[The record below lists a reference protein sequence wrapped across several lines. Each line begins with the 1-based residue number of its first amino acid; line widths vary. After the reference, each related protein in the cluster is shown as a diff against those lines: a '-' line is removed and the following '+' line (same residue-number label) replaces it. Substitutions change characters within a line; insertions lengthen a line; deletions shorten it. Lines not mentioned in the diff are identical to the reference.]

1 MKKNFITI
9 SSLFFLLLLIS
20 WTQQPKKENPY
31 HLEIVSNMADY
42 QKSILSNSDN
52 RLVDLEK
59 VMNGIVLDIRYATS
73 NNFTHQTIY
82 PAPKAFLRKP
92 VTEALLKVQQAL
104 KGKGIGLKVYDAY
117 RPYAV
122 TVKFFE
128 VYPDTTFVASP
139 KTGSK
144 HNRGCAVDLTLIDS
158 KSHNELE
165 MPTAFDD
172 FTEKAMHNY
181 MNLSQKALQNRQILR
196 DVMSKYGFIPYESE
210 WWHYDFKGWKNYPI
224 MDLSFEELRNN

>member
-1 MKKNFITI
+1 MRKILGIFASLLFVLSLLSWQQQKKV
-9 SSLFFLLLLIS
+9 
-20 WTQQPKKENPY
+20 NPFG
-31 HLEIVSNMADY
+31 LEIVANIADY
-42 QKSILSNSDN
+42 QKSVSSNPVN

-59 VMNGIVLDIRYATS
+59 AIPGIVLDIRYATS

-82 PAPKAFLRKP
+82 PAPKAFLREP
-92 VTEALLKVQQAL
+92 VVDALAKVQQEL
-104 KGKGIGLKVYDAY
+104 KGNGIGLKIYDAY

-122 TVKFFE
+122 TIKFFE

-139 KTGSK
+139 KTGSR
-144 HNRGCAVDLTLIDS
+144 HNRGCAVDLTLIDL
-158 KSHNELE
+158 KSGKELE

-181 MNLSQKALQNRQILR
+181 MNLSQKALQDRKLLR
-196 DVMSKYGFIPYESE
+196 NIMSKYGFIPYESE

-224 MDLSFEELRNN
+224 MDLSFDELHNN

>member
-9 SSLFFLLLLIS
+9 SSLFFVLLMIS

-31 HLEIVSNMADY
+31 QLEIVSNIADY
-42 QKSILSNSDN
+42 QKSVSSNPAN

-59 VMNGIVLDIRYATS
+59 TIPGIALDIRYATS
-73 NNFTHQTIY
+73 NNFTHQAIY
-82 PAPKAFLRKP
+82 PSPKAFLRKP
-92 VTEALLKVQQAL
+92 VAEALLQVQQAL
-104 KGKGIGLKVYDAY
+104 KVHGIGLKIYDAY
-117 RPYAV
+117 RPYTV

-139 KTGSK
+139 KTGSR
-144 HNRGCAVDLTLIDS
+144 HNRGCAVDLTLIDL
-158 KSHNELE
+158 KSGKELE

-181 MNLSQKALQNRQILR
+181 MNLTQKALQNRKILR
-196 DVMSKYGFIPYESE
+196 DVMSKFGFIPYESE